1 MRFSKMIPKD
11 KVSLI
16 NEEQSKRLTTICFK
30 RKFVHTS
37 LADSDCSSLKSKR
50 DADTT
55 KSPLETIDVHMSTE
69 KVKTLL
75 NLNIVKDH
83 KFSMNSD
90 DICTISTIDSNKEI
104 EPNIFKRKNKR
115 INDEISDEN
124 IYKLNQEKQQIIN
137 KTKFDSENIKKHY
150 ANIKKDKIENEN
162 FKFKKKLD
170 LISEEHSIL
179 EKHYKDEIIYLKNR
193 VRLLLLFI

>member
-50 DADTT
+50 DAETT

-75 NLNIVKDH
+75 NLNIVFVWLYNH
-83 KFSMNSD
+83 LQRIYNT
-90 DICTISTIDSNKEI
+90 CNK
-104 EPNIFKRKNKR
+104 
-115 INDEISDEN
+115 
-124 IYKLNQEKQQIIN
+124 
-137 KTKFDSENIKKHY
+137 
-150 ANIKKDKIENEN
+150 
-162 FKFKKKLD
+162 
-170 LISEEHSIL
+170 
-179 EKHYKDEIIYLKNR
+179 
-193 VRLLLLFI
+193 LLL